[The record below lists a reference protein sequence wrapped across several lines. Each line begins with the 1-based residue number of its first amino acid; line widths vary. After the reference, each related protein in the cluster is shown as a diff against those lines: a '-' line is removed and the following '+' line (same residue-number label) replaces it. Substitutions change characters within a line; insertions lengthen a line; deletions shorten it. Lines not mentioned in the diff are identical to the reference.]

1 MRPDR
6 YRDAAPVPK
15 FATSREDDDRPNG
28 RKSFMANVSS
38 SGLAAPLPGA
48 RTGIITSLI
57 NQARSAFAARRAA
70 AAEIRAL
77 AEVLALTCPADRRRL
92 LAEYD
97 IAVTRQ
103 TLRGNAR

>member
-1 MRPDR
+1 
-6 YRDAAPVPK
+6 
-15 FATSREDDDRPNG
+15 
-28 RKSFMANVSS
+28 MANVSS

-70 AAEIRAL
+70 VAEIRAL
-77 AEVLALTCPADRRRL
+77 AELLALSDPADRRHL

-97 IAVTRQ
+97 IDVTRR
-103 TLRGNAR
+103 TMRCEAR

>member
-1 MRPDR
+1 
-6 YRDAAPVPK
+6 
-15 FATSREDDDRPNG
+15 
-28 RKSFMANVSS
+28 MANVSS

-57 NQARSAFAARRAA
+57 NQARSALTARRAA
-70 AAEIRAL
+70 ASEIRAL
-77 AEVLALTCPADRRRL
+77 AELLALDSPADRHRL

>member
-1 MRPDR
+1 
-6 YRDAAPVPK
+6 
-15 FATSREDDDRPNG
+15 
-28 RKSFMANVSS
+28 MANVSS

-77 AEVLALTCPADRRRL
+77 AELLALDSPADRHRL